1 MAGLSGMSAIC
12 GYCQR
17 AEPTILKWI
26 REEDFPAKKIG
37 GGIWE
42 SDTGLIDDWR
52 VGQINGDVVVKP
64 GRKSRRKKQ

>member
-12 GYCQR
+12 KYCSR

-26 REEDFPAKKIG
+26 REEDFPARKIG

-52 VGQINGDVVVKP
+52 V
-64 GRKSRRKKQ
+64 KKITGEPIDE